1 MYIFLLIVH
10 VLVCLMLI
18 SVVLLQAGRG
28 GGMSDMFGGGQPSS
42 LFGTQTNVFLTRA
55 TEVCAVL
62 FVVTSVGLGILT
74 TRQSKSLM
82 DRVNFPPQA
91 ASPAA
96 APKPIDTTAVPPSA
110 TAPVPAATSAAPAPV
125 APAVAETAPAA
136 AVAAAQ
142 APKPAE

>member
-1 MYIFLLIVH
+1 MYIFLLIIH
-10 VLVCLMLI
+10 VIVCLMLI

-82 DRVNFPPQA
+82 DRVSF
-91 ASPAA
+91 PAA
-96 APKPIDTTAVPPSA
+96 NAALPSAPKPIEVVPPVQAAAPAAVETPAPAEVPAAAQAAVNTAAAS
-110 TAPVPAATSAAPAPV
+110 APVPAA
-125 APAVAETAPAA
+125 
-136 AVAAAQ
+136 
-142 APKPAE
+142 KPAE